1 MVIEQVVYPARLNQF
16 VASLFFSG
24 LNIKSFQEE
33 ILKLLGEIIEG
44 DGDDY
49 DYIFEVCSLR
59 EIIFKN

>member
-33 ILKLLGEIIEG
+33 ILKLPVEIIEG

-49 DYIFEVCSLR
+49 GLYIFGL
-59 EIIFKN
+59 FLA